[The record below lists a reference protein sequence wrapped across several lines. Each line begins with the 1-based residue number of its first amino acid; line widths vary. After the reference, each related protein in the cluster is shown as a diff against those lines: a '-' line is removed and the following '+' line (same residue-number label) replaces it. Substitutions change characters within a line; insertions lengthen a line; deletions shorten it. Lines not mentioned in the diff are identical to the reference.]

1 MHEMF
6 VEVQWQGRT
15 FAVPRAQLQP
25 VDVDEQTEEAV
36 ADWQYWV
43 ARGYE
48 L

>member
-1 MHEMF
+1 MF
-6 VEVQWQGRT
+6 VEIQWQGRT
-15 FAVPRAQLQP
+15 FAVPLAQLHP

-36 ADWQYWV
+36 ADCQYWV